1 MYKKKITEK
10 FKENLKYNLIRELYV
25 NSRISSLKL
34 AKKYRVPYH
43 IVNNLIKE
51 MEQKYQICYTLS
63 LNTQKLGLSSCKVV
77 TVKFSNRPTT
87 EELKK
92 ELSDDIF
99 VQHAYLGK
107 GDFDLIIYFVGLSE
121 LDFVV
126 WEWTLRANW
135 SKYKPE
141 FKSSTISDFIIGYL
155 PLSNKLISKFNSIKK
170 DEKKILMLLNENSRI
185 KKKDIAKLTNLTEI
199 QVTRRINSLV
209 SKKIIHKF
217 TLLVQNPE
225 KKLIIASFIKFKP
238 NENHPKNL
246 KKIILSILTENL
258 NSITSNYS
266 VISNI
271 SGYYDLFLFNNFL
284 NNELI
289 DKYGRKLWEDSC
301 IDEDPIS
308 SESIITET
316 IYGKMLLHPDSYNYY
331 KKYIKEIDTEN
342 YINER
347 NKIKKGKFKDEI
359 LESS

>member
-1 MYKKKITEK
+1 MYKKNLTEK
-10 FKENLKYNLIRELYV
+10 SKEDLKYNLIRELYE

-63 LNTQKLGLSSCKVV
+63 LNTQKLGLSSCKMV

-107 GDFDLIIYFVGLSE
+107 GDFDLLLYVVGLIE
-121 LDFVV
+121 HDYVV
-126 WEWTLRANW
+126 WEWTLRSIW
-135 SKYKPE
+135 SKYKPD
-141 FKSSTISDFIIGYL
+141 FKSSTISNFIIGYI
-155 PLSNKLISKFNSIKK
+155 PLSNKLIAKSNTIRN

-199 QVTRRINSLV
+199 QVTRRINNLI
-209 SKKIIHKF
+209 SKKIINKF
-217 TLLVQNPE
+217 SLLVQNPE
-225 KKLIIASFIKFKP
+225 KKIISASFSKLKP
-238 NENHPKNL
+238 TENHPKNL
-246 KKIILSILTENL
+246 KKIISIILTENTT
-258 NSITSNYS
+258 SITSNYS
-266 VISNI
+266 IIAST
-271 SGYYDLFLFNNFL
+271 SGYYDSFLLNNFL
-284 NNELI
+284 NNDLL
-289 DKYGRKLWEDSC
+289 DKYGQKLWIDYC
-301 IDEDPIS
+301 KDEDPLS
-308 SESIITET
+308 SESLIIEI
-316 IYGKMLLHPDSYNYY
+316 IYGKMLLHPDTYKYY
-331 KKYIKEIDTEN
+331 QSYIKEIDTEN
-342 YINER
+342 YISER